1 VIIAGVLA
9 VYALVGV
16 VFAIA
21 FVMRGIERVDPVAHG
36 SGLAF
41 RLLVLP
47 GAAALWPVLL
57 RKWIGAKS

>member
-9 VYALVGV
+9 AYALVGV

-21 FVMRGIERVDPVAHG
+21 FVMRGIERVDPAAHG
-36 SGLAF
+36 SGLGF
-41 RLLVLP
+41 RLLVMP

-57 RKWIGAKS
+57 RNWTGAKR